1 MSKKEDP
8 LEVEE
13 QVTSL
18 FHEQPQNFLVLSTPL
33 VVDDSSQPT

>member
-8 LEVEE
+8 LVEE

-18 FHEQPQNFLVLSTPL
+18 FHEQPQNFLVLLTPL
-33 VVDDSSQPT
+33 VVVVMFQPT

>member
-8 LEVEE
+8 LVEE

-18 FHEQPQNFLVLSTPL
+18 FHEQPQNFLVLSTLL
-33 VVDDSSQPT
+33 VVVAVMFQQT